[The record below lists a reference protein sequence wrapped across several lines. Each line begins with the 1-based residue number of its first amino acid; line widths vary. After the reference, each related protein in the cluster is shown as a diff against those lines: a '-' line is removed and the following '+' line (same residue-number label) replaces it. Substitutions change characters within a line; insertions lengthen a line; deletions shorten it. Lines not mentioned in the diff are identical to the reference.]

1 MASAARLGGMDTTG
15 MREVGLG
22 RPLAQPWTMA
32 DARLH
37 HQLTSRVAR
46 KRAHGWLRQL
56 RLQASDGAQVVEE
69 AVDLTDDQ
77 AYDWRGY
84 VANHPQCEDIVGP
97 GIIHFEFRF
106 INSVEHNTE
115 SQGHDLP
122 VYRADFIAH
131 RVDGSA
137 ARVHPSSSQEAQ
149 VVVGT
154 LAQWRL
160 AGVHAP
166 QDMASRVRALAET
179 QGTTMWFGHSQA
191 DKMHARMAR
200 SWLRAYLDEWSHR
213 PHPRGPFYLNVTT
226 TASPRPFPWWL
237 LCIGETW
244 AHGFERVGVNT
255 WAVCWNNR
263 LQEPGFHIVLK
274 DDTSYTMRVGAMNFM
289 SPGQEDVCFL

>member
-1 MASAARLGGMDTTG
+1 MASAARLGGMDWG
-15 MREVGLG
+15 RMRAVELG
-22 RPLAQPWTMA
+22 RPLAQPWTMG

-37 HQLTSRVAR
+37 HAFTSRVSR
-46 KRAHGWLRQL
+46 RRAHGWLRQL
-56 RLQASDGAQVVEE
+56 RLQASNGEQVMEE

-115 SQGHDLP
+115 SQGHVLP

-160 AGVHAP
+160 ASVA
-166 QDMASRVRALAET
+166 
-179 QGTTMWFGHSQA
+179 
-191 DKMHARMAR
+191 
-200 SWLRAYLDEWSHR
+200 
-213 PHPRGPFYLNVTT
+213 
-226 TASPRPFPWWL
+226 
-237 LCIGETW
+237 
-244 AHGFERVGVNT
+244 
-255 WAVCWNNR
+255 
-263 LQEPGFHIVLK
+263 
-274 DDTSYTMRVGAMNFM
+274 
-289 SPGQEDVCFL
+289 